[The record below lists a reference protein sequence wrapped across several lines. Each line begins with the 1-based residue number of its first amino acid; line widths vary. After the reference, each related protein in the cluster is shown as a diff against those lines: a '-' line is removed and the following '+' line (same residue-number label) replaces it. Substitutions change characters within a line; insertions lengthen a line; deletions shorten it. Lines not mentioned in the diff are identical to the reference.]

1 MNFAVF
7 QALGDRVEAEYR
19 RFNYDDKVFPQI
31 AESALTDWQECPEF
45 NLGGVADFLL
55 TTSVKQQPERVQ

>member
-19 RFNYDDKVFPQI
+19 RFNYDDKVFPKI
-31 AESALTDWQECPEF
+31 AESALTDSGMPEF
-45 NLGGVADFLL
+45 NLGEVGDFLL
-55 TTSVKQQPERVQ
+55 TTSVKQQS